1 MGPVRVLI
9 VDDHEVVREG
19 LRAIL
24 EDEEGIEVVGE
35 AGDGAEALSI
45 ARQVTPDLVLMDINM
60 PRMDGVEATRRMK
73 SLFPATSVVVI
84 TVFDD
89 EAHVI
94 DAIRAGAAGYI
105 LKDCSRDLVVH
116 TVKAVN
122 AGAALLEPDLLRQ
135 ALESVASHPTQ
146 PAPEMTQ
153 GAETLTPRE
162 LDVLRLIVDGLTN
175 RQIASRLH
183 LSEDTV
189 KKHVQSVI
197 AKLQV
202 SDRTQAAVKAV
213 RTGIVG
219 DLGR

>member
-1 MGPVRVLI
+1 MEPIRVLI

-19 LRAIL
+19 LRAML
-24 EDEEGIEVVGE
+24 EDEDGIEVVGE
-35 AGDGAEALSI
+35 AGDGAEALAI
-45 ARQVTPDLVLMDINM
+45 AKQLTPGIVLMDISM
-60 PRMDGVEATRRMK
+60 PRMDGVEATRRLK
-73 SLFPATSVVVI
+73 ALLPATSVVMI

-89 EAHVI
+89 DTHVI

-122 AGAALLEPDLLRQ
+122 AGGALLRSDLLKH
-135 ALESVASHPTQ
+135 ALESLAPYPTQ
-146 PAPEMTQ
+146 PAAEMAE
-153 GAETLTPRE
+153 GAELLTPRE
-162 LDVLRLIVDGLTN
+162 LDALRLIVDGLTN
-175 RQIASRLH
+175 RQIASQLH
-183 LSEDTV
+183 ISEDTV